1 MYELIPNELKKLP
14 NWVCWKA
21 EPDPRSHSGVSK
33 KPINPRTGG
42 MARSNDPQTWADF
55 DTAVRVSADY
65 AGIGFMFSGSGYFG
79 VDLDGCTE
87 EMQAYFSGDHDNLVG
102 EFIDTLQS
110 YTEFSQS
117 RTGLH
122 IICRGHLPE
131 GGRRSGNVEM
141 YDSGRFFVMTGC
153 CCTNYV
159 DAADGTERIRR
170 LHQKYLSPAR
180 QNSHESE
187 TPPLPAVLDAQD
199 IISKAMQSANG
210 DKFAKL
216 YGGDFSDFPSQ
227 SEADMAFCSMLAF
240 WCGGDREL
248 MDRIYRSSGLMRK
261 KWDRRQS
268 GSTYGALT
276 INRAAESCTEHYHS
290 GTDTGYAISISK
302 STEAV
307 RARVSGKRYS
317 FDDTGNAQ
325 RLHDAFGEELR
336 YSYVEKKWLYYKDGK
351 WHYDNIGWHRRLA
364 DAATVL
370 MEQEL
375 TLYQDDP
382 DMEKAFRKHLKK
394 SRSFAG
400 KTNMLREAEHYAPI
414 LPSMLDGNKT
424 VIGCKNGIVDLR
436 SGQLTT
442 HHREAFLTK
451 QASAAYDPD
460 APAPQLWLRF
470 LDDIFGGDKALIR
483 YVQKCVGYSLTG
495 TTSEQC
501 AFFLYGTGR
510 NGKSTFLEI
519 IRSIMGDYAT
529 NIQPQTIMINP
540 KSGNAPTS
548 DIARLKGAR
557 LVTSV
562 EPNEGMRLDEGLLK
576 QLTGDDVVTA
586 RKMFSEEFE
595 FKPEFKL
602 WMATNH
608 KPTIRGTDTGI
619 WRRIHLI
626 PFEVQI
632 PEDRVDRHLK
642 YKLAKETESIFRWA
656 VEGCLLWQR
665 EGLTMPKQVMDAVKE
680 YRHEMDV
687 ISAFM
692 DANCERSASA
702 GDMPSNA
709 CGEAVRYSVKASQL
723 YAVYARWA
731 EENNE
736 YKMSNTKFG
745 AEMAKRFERIKR
757 KDGWHY
763 VGIRLH
769 TSADDYSVSIG

>member
-14 NWVCWKA
+14 NWVCWRA

-42 MARSNDPQTWADF
+42 QAMSNNPATWTDF

-65 AGIGFMFSGSGYFG
+65 AGIGFMFEGSGYFG

-87 EMQAYFSGDHDNLVG
+87 AMQAYFSGDHNNVVG

-117 RTGLH
+117 KTGIH
-122 IICRGHLPE
+122 IICRGKLPE
-131 GGRRSGNVEM
+131 GGRRSGGVEM

-153 CCTNYV
+153 CCTNFV
-159 DAADGTERIRR
+159 DIADGTANIRL
-170 LHQKYLSPAR
+170 LHEKYLGSPVR
-180 QNSHESE
+180 RE
-187 TPPLPAVLDAQD
+187 TPETLPLPVTLDAQS
-199 IISKAMQSANG
+199 IIAKAMQSANG
-210 DKFAKL
+210 EKFSKL

-240 WCGGDREL
+240 WCGGDTAL
-248 MDRIYRSSGLMRK
+248 MDSIYRSSGLMRK

-276 INRAAESCTEHYHS
+276 LKRAAESCAEYYNPHA
-290 GTDTGYAISISK
+290 DDGYVISIRK
-302 STEAV
+302 SSETVKAK
-307 RARVSGKRYS
+307 VSGKYYS

-325 RLHDAFGEELR
+325 RLYDAFGEELR
-336 YSYVEKKWLYYKDGK
+336 YSYVEKKWLYYRDGK

-382 DMEKAFRKHLKK
+382 DMERSFQKHLKK

-414 LPSMLDGNKT
+414 LPSMLDSNKT
-424 VIGCKNGIVDLR
+424 VIGCKNGIVNLR

-442 HHREAFLTK
+442 HNREAFLTK
-451 QASAAYDPD
+451 QASASYDPN
-460 APAPQLWLRF
+460 APVPELWLRF
-470 LDDIFGGDKALIR
+470 LHDIFGGDEALIR

-548 DIARLKGAR
+548 DIARLKGSR

-642 YKLAKETESIFRWA
+642 YKLAKETDSIFRWA

-665 EGLTMPKQVMDAVKE
+665 EGLTMPKQVMDAVRE

-692 DANCERSASA
+692 DANCEIDS
-702 GDMPSNA
+702 G
-709 CGEAVRYSVKASQL
+709 SVKASQL
-723 YAVYARWA
+723 YAVYAKWA

-745 AEMAKRFERIKR
+745 AEMAKRFERVK
-757 KDGWHY
+757 KMDGWHY
-763 VGIRLH
+763 LNIRLY

>member
-1 MYELIPNELKKLP
+1 MYELIPEELKALP
-14 NWVCWKA
+14 NWVCWRA
-21 EPDPRSHSGVSK
+21 EPNPKSHSGVSK

-42 MARSNDPQTWADF
+42 LAMSNNPQTWADF
-55 DTAVRVSADY
+55 ETAVRVSADF
-65 AGIGFMFSGSGYFG
+65 AGIGFMFDGSGYFG
-79 VDLDGCTE
+79 VDLDGCTDA
-87 EMQAYFSGDHDNLVG
+87 MQAYFSGNHDNIIGDFV
-102 EFIDTLQS
+102 ESLQS

-117 RTGLH
+117 NTGIH
-122 IICRGHLPE
+122 IICKGRLPE
-131 GGRRSGNVEM
+131 GGRRRGSVEM
-141 YDSGRFFVMTGC
+141 YDSGRFFVMTGN
-153 CCTNYV
+153 CCTRFV
-159 DAADGTERIRR
+159 DVADGTEQIRR
-170 LHQKYLSPAR
+170 LHGKYISGSTS
-180 QNSHESE
+180 SHAPD
-187 TPPLPAVLDAQD
+187 PPPTFTEGVGRHLISGDPPPQG
-199 IISKAMQSANG
+199 IITKAMQSANG
-210 DKFAKL
+210 EKFAKL

-240 WCGGDREL
+240 WCGGDTEL
-248 MDRIYRSSGLMRK
+248 MDRIYRGSGLMRD

-268 GSTYGALT
+268 GSTYGKLT
-276 INRAAESCTEHYHS
+276 LKKAAAECTEFY
-290 GTDTGYAISISK
+290 TPKMQDDYAISIRKNSETVK
-302 STEAV
+302 PGT
-307 RARVSGKRYS
+307 SGKMYT

-325 RLHDAFGEELR
+325 RMHDAFGEDLR
-336 YSYVEKKWLYYKDGK
+336 YSYVEKKWLYYKEGK
-351 WHYDNIGWHRRLA
+351 WHYDNLGFHRRLA
-364 DAATVL
+364 DAVVTE

-375 TLYQDDP
+375 ELYSDDP

-394 SRSFAG
+394 SRSFTG

-414 LPSMLDGNKT
+414 LPSMLDKNKT
-424 VIGCKNGIVDLR
+424 IIGCKNGIVDLR
-436 SGQLTT
+436 SGQLLP
-442 HHREAFLTK
+442 HDRNAFLTK
-451 QASAAYDPD
+451 QAAAVYDPD
-460 APAPQLWLRF
+460 APEPALWLQF
-470 LDDIFGGDKALIR
+470 LHDIFDGDMALIQ
-483 YVQKCVGYSLTG
+483 YVQKCVGYSLAG

-501 AFFLYGTGR
+501 AFFLYGAGR

-540 KSGNAPTS
+540 KSGSAPTS

-632 PEDRVDRHLK
+632 PESKVDRHLK
-642 YKLAKETESIFRWA
+642 YKLAKEAAGIFKWA
-656 VEGCLLWQR
+656 VDGCLLWQR
-665 EGLTMPKQVMDAVKE
+665 EGLSKPKKVLDAIKE

-687 ISAFM
+687 LSAFM
-692 DANCERSASA
+692 DANCET
-702 GDMPSNA
+702 GD
-709 CGEAVRYSVKASQL
+709 GSVKASQL

-745 AEMAKRFERIKR
+745 AEMAKRFEKV
-757 KDGWHY
+757 KKMDGWYY